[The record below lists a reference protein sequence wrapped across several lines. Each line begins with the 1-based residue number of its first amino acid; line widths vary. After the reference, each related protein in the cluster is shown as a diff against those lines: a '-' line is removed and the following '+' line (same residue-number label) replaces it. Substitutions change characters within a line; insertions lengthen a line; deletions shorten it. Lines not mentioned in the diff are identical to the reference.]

1 MIDVVVVVVVV
12 VVDVERFTQGLC
24 VAFLFCFC
32 NGEVLQV
39 LRKEL
44 VRYAA
49 TSGNK
54 LAGLASTAG
63 GIAQG
68 TGGRNTMDTT
78 RCVHT
83 TEL

>member
-1 MIDVVVVVVVV
+1 MSRDVNMVIKY
-12 VVDVERFTQGLC
+12 FQGLC

-39 LRKEL
+39 MRKEI

-49 TSGNK
+49 SRK
-54 LAGLASTAG
+54 VGLHNRRLSSRS
-63 GIAQG
+63 QQP
-68 TGGRNTMDTT
+68 M
-78 RCVHT
+78 T

>member
-1 MIDVVVVVVVV
+1 LILLLF
-12 VVDVERFTQGLC
+12 ERFIQGLC

-49 TSGNK
+49 SSGNK

-63 GIAQG
+63 GISQG

>member
-1 MIDVVVVVVVV
+1 MRLGTAPGVDQVIKYLFHVVVGL
-12 VVDVERFTQGLC
+12 FQGLC

-39 LRKEL
+39 LRKGL

-49 TSGNK
+49 SRK
-54 LAGLASTAG
+54 VGLHNRRLSSRS
-63 GIAQG
+63 QQP
-68 TGGRNTMDTT
+68 M
-78 RCVHT
+78 T